1 MSSQFNTPS
10 FSLHIEGLD
19 PGAHSAPA
27 VVLVQILENAQRAFE
42 LIGIHAEGREIKA
55 RARIPAATSKRFQL
69 VCHLPQA
76 GSYALPITVGGAHDL
91 LAPEAAHKAF
101 DIFRRLVESVTQR
114 NVDAVNR
121 ALPDASIRRRVL
133 EAIKGM
139 APPAGAAWRLRLHD
153 AANVTFADF
162 DNETVSF
169 VQSTI
174 VPPEEREASTVVT
187 GELTRI
193 DFGARKFTIIYPP
206 NNVEL
211 ECIYHDAVEELLIE
225 RRRDLVQVTGRVVLD
240 EQGNPKRII
249 DVNDIRDLDL
259 SALTIETVQFEGHV
273 LKANASIT
281 LEPSTDDSKQFLCIE
296 HATLGIN
303 VFAPT
308 REALLAEI
316 QVQIRMLW
324 AEYAL
329 ADDAALDAVARQLK
343 RSLLATFSE
352 VGNAA

>member
-1 MSSQFNTPS
+1 MSSQFNPPS
-10 FSLHIEGLD
+10 FSLHIESVD
-19 PGAHSAPA
+19 PDAHTAPA
-27 VVLVQILENAQRAFE
+27 AVLVQILENAQRAFE

-91 LAPEAAHKAF
+91 LAPEATHKAF
-101 DIFRRLVESVTQR
+101 DIFRCLVESVTQR

-153 AANVTFADF
+153 AADATFADF
-162 DNETVSF
+162 DSETVSF
-169 VQSTI
+169 VQATI

-211 ECIYHDAVEELLIE
+211 ECIYDDAVEELLIE
-225 RRRDLVQVTGRVVLD
+225 RRRDLVQVTGRVLLD

-259 SALTIETVQFEGHV
+259 SALTVETVQFEGRI
-273 LKANASIT
+273 LKATVPIAI
-281 LEPSTDDSKQFLCIE
+281 EPSTDESKQFLCLE
-296 HATLGIN
+296 RAELGIN
-303 VFAPT
+303 VFAAT
-308 REALLAEI
+308 REALLVELHD
-316 QVQIRMLW
+316 QLRMLW

-329 ADDAALDAVARQLK
+329 ADDDTLDVVARQLK
-343 RSLLATFSE
+343 LSLLAAFSE
-352 VGNAA
+352 AGNAA

>member
-1 MSSQFNTPS
+1 MSSLSNPPS
-10 FSLHIEGLD
+10 FSFHIEGVE
-19 PGAHSAPA
+19 PGAHTAPA

-76 GSYALPITVGGAHDL
+76 GSYALPVTVGGALDL
-91 LAPEAAHKAF
+91 LAPEATQKAF
-101 DIFRRLVESVTQR
+101 DIFRQLVASVTR
-114 NVDAVNR
+114 RDVDAVNR

-153 AANVTFADF
+153 AADVTFADF

-169 VQSTI
+169 VQGTI

-211 ECIYHDAVEELLIE
+211 DCIYDEAVEELLIE

-259 SALTIETVQFEGHV
+259 SALTIETVQFGGRV
-273 LKANASIT
+273 LKAKVPIAI
-281 LEPSTDDSKQFLCIE
+281 EPSTDESKQFLRLE
-296 HATLGIN
+296 RSELGIN
-303 VFAPT
+303 VFAAT
-308 REALLAEI
+308 REALLAELHD
-316 QVQIRMLW
+316 QLRMLW

-329 ADDAALDAVARQLK
+329 ADDDTLDVIAHQLK
-343 RSLLATFSE
+343 LSLLAAFSE

>member
-1 MSSQFNTPS
+1 MSSPLNPPS
-10 FSLHIEGLD
+10 FSFHIEGVE
-19 PGAHSAPA
+19 PGSHTAPA

-69 VCHLPQA
+69 VCHVPEA
-76 GSYALPITVGGAHDL
+76 GSYALPVTVGGAHDL
-91 LAPEAAHKAF
+91 FASEATHKAF
-101 DIFRRLVESVTQR
+101 GIFRKLVDSVTR
-114 NVDAVNR
+114 RDVDAVNR

-153 AANVTFADF
+153 AADAPFADF

-169 VQSTI
+169 VQGTI

-211 ECIYHDAVEELLIE
+211 DCIYDEAVEELLIE

-259 SALTIETVQFEGHV
+259 STLTIETVQFDGHF
-273 LKANASIT
+273 LKAKVPIAI
-281 LEPSTDDSKQFLCIE
+281 EPSTDESKQFLCLE
-296 HATLGIN
+296 RSELGIN
-303 VFAPT
+303 VFAAT
-308 REALLAEI
+308 REALLAELHG
-316 QVQIRMLW
+316 QLRMLW

-329 ADDAALDAVARQLK
+329 ADDNTLDAIAHQLK
-343 RSLLATFSE
+343 LSLRAAFSE

>member
-1 MSSQFNTPS
+1 MFSQFNPPS
-10 FSLHIEGLD
+10 FSLHIEGID
-19 PGAHSAPA
+19 PDVHTAPA
-27 VVLVQILENAQRAFE
+27 AVLVQILENAQRAFE

-69 VCHLPQA
+69 LCDLPQA

-121 ALPDASIRRRVL
+121 ALPNASIRRRVL

-153 AANVTFADF
+153 AADATFADF

-206 NNVEL
+206 TNVEL
-211 ECIYHDAVEELLIE
+211 DCIYDEAVEELLIE
-225 RRRDLVQVTGRVVLD
+225 RRRDLVQVTGRVLLD

-259 SALTIETVQFEGHV
+259 SALTIETVQFEGRI
-273 LKANASIT
+273 LKATVPIAI
-281 LEPSTDDSKQFLCIE
+281 EPSTDESKQFLCLE
-296 HATLGIN
+296 RAELGIN
-303 VFAPT
+303 VFAAT
-308 REALLAEI
+308 REALLVELHD
-316 QVQIRMLW
+316 QLRMLW

-329 ADDAALDAVARQLK
+329 ADGDTLDAVARQLK
-343 RSLLATFSE
+343 LSLLAAFSE
-352 VGNAA
+352 AGNAA